1 MRRFVSFGPAF
12 VVLVT
17 TCAILFLV
25 PPAVFRIRAA
35 STRATITLARQSL
48 ADDDILERLNNAVRN
63 IARSVEPSVV
73 HIEVHR
79 YGAASAPVGAR
90 GGSFSSTGSGWVYDE
105 LGHVVTNAHLAM
117 GGTAFRVQFHD
128 GRVESARLVGGDPIS
143 DIAVLKVE
151 SKEVHPIR
159 RGVGATIEQGERV
172 FAFGS
177 PFGFKFSMSEG
188 IVSGLGRTARGA
200 VGNSGIS
207 NFIQT
212 DAAINPGNSGG
223 PLVDI
228 HGRLVGM
235 NVAIATAA
243 ATDGTNEG
251 QSSGISFAIPLST
264 IESRV
269 PQIIRDGKATP
280 AFLGVR
286 FLPGARFVD
295 VPAGEGTRAF
305 RGRGFP
311 VEVTEGSP
319 AAKGG
324 LLTDDLILSINGV
337 EAQDEQ
343 VWRAMI
349 NTASPGD
356 AMKLRVL
363 RGEATLELSVRLGT
377 MSASLRADQVRDI
390 LRNIGLFISE
400 SDAGPVVDYVSP
412 QSAYAEAV
420 ESGWIVLKVGE
431 TPVSTL
437 REMQSALADF
447 DFLSG
452 RDVVLTLGRG
462 EERQAITVRA
472 GR

>member
-35 STRATITLARQSL
+35 STRANITLARQSL
-48 ADDDILERLNNAVRN
+48 AGDDILERLNQAVRN
-63 IARSVEPSVV
+63 IARGVEPSVV

-79 YGAASAPVGAR
+79 FGPASVPGR
-90 GGSFSSTGSGWVYDE
+90 GGSFASTGSGWVYDD
-105 LGHVVTNAHLAM
+105 LGHIVTNAHLAM
-117 GGTAFRVQFHD
+117 GGTAFRVQFYD
-128 GRVESARLVGGDPIS
+128 GRVETARLVGGDPIS
-143 DIAVLKVE
+143 DIAVLRVE
-151 SKEVHPIR
+151 SKEIHPIR
-159 RGVGATIEQGERV
+159 RAVGSTIEQGERV

-228 HGRLVGM
+228 RGDLVGM

-243 ATDGTNEG
+243 ATDGTTEG

-286 FLPGARFVD
+286 FMPGSRYVEI
-295 VPAGEGTRAF
+295 PAGEGSPGF

-319 AAKGG
+319 AEKGG
-324 LLTDDLILSINGV
+324 LSTDDLILSINGV

-349 NTASPGD
+349 NTASPGGT
-356 AMKLRVL
+356 MKLRVL
-363 RGEATLELSVRLGT
+363 RGEKILDLSVRLGA

-390 LRNIGLFISE
+390 LRTIGLFINE
-400 SDAGPVVDYVSP
+400 SDAGPVVDFVSP
-412 QSAYAEAV
+412 RSAYAEAV
-420 ESGWIVLKVGE
+420 EAGWIVLKVGE
-431 TPVSTL
+431 TPVATL
-437 REMQSALADF
+437 REMQNALADAE
-447 DFLSG
+447 FLSG

-462 EERQAITVRA
+462 EDRQTLTVRA